1 MTSQMAS
8 IVFFVWMFLRLCA
21 FRMWAILCSLN
32 FRAAFK
38 FVILETDFLSPHL
51 YSAFGFCFFKKEEI
65 LSVFIFKSKQSHF
78 FPLHD
83 FFDSHRNFHL
93 HRQRPRRPLFR
104 PPPSDSSTP
113 SSSPKSPQHQFLCLI
128 RYYYWNANFK
138 DEKVWLKSSP
148 LNDSS
153 SSPRLLLLMRRMALK
168 NVGRR
173 RGRNEGRYPL
183 VPQPRQTLRSQRAPV
198 ATNLF
203 LSESESNPMVL
214 PRMSSMCT

>member
-1 MTSQMAS
+1 MITLWPVRQNFRIIFGDEKLISNLILNLSWWQQTAWSNNSSGIFLVWGHGGPAS
-8 IVFFVWMFLRLCA
+8 SCTNGPWSSRNNIEPPPNDKPNGEYYTVFFVWMFLRLCA

-38 FVILETDFLSPHL
+38 FVILEKDFLSPHL

-65 LSVFIFKSKQSHF
+65 LSALIFKSKQSHF

-113 SSSPKSPQHQFLCLI
+113 SSSPKSPQHQFLHISLI
-128 RYYYWNANFK
+128 RYYYWNAK
-138 DEKVWLKSSP
+138 LKGEKF
-148 LNDSS
+148 D
-153 SSPRLLLLMRRMALK
+153 
-168 NVGRR
+168 
-173 RGRNEGRYPL
+173 
-183 VPQPRQTLRSQRAPV
+183 
-198 ATNLF
+198 
-203 LSESESNPMVL
+203 
-214 PRMSSMCT
+214 